1 MNISFKEINHLKN
14 NEYYLSR
21 QQEMESNVISY
32 PRKFPLC
39 IVKAKGCWITDAN
52 QKLYLD
58 CLAGAGTLALGHNHP
73 VIKETLQKFLDTD
86 LPLHSLDITTP
97 VKDEFSEYLLKL
109 INRGNTQYSLQ
120 FCGPTGADAVEAAIK
135 LAKIHTGRS
144 HIISFSGGYH
154 GMTHGALALTGNLN
168 PKQKITGLMP
178 DVHFMPYP
186 HEYRCPFGLGDNEGI
201 RSSLYYFE
209 KFINDV
215 ESGVKKPAAI
225 ILEPIQGEG
234 GVVVAPDHWLKKIS
248 EIAKKNN
255 ILLIVDEVQTGFSRT
270 GKLFAHYYAEIE
282 PDIIIMSKA
291 IGGGLPLALLAIKKD
306 IDSWQPGGH
315 TGTFRGNQLA
325 MAAGLTT
332 LKILSEESFLD
343 NVNEKGK
350 YLINAFRG
358 LQSSYKC
365 LGNIRGRGLMIGIE
379 IVDERQPLDDISHYP
394 ADNLLATAIQN
405 ACFENG
411 LLLEKGGRGGTVLRI
426 LCPLIISQSEC
437 VELIE
442 RFETSLK
449 QALDLLRK

>member
-1 MNISFKEINHLKN
+1 MNINIKEINYSKN

-21 QQEMESNVISY
+21 QKEMESNVISY

-39 IVKAKGCWITDAN
+39 IIKANGCWITDAN

-73 VIKETLQKFLDTD
+73 RIKATLQNFLHTD

-97 VKDEFSEYLLKL
+97 VKDEFSEYLLNL
-109 INRGNTQYSLQ
+109 LNRSDTQYSLQ

-168 PKQKITGLMP
+168 PKQEITGLMP

-186 HEYRCPFGLGDNEGI
+186 HEYRCPFGLGGDEGI
-201 RSSLYYFE
+201 RSSLYYLEQFL
-209 KFINDV
+209 NDV

-234 GVVVAPDHWLKKIS
+234 GVVVAPDYWLKKIS
-248 EIAKKNN
+248 EIAKRNN
-255 ILLIVDEVQTGFSRT
+255 ILLIVDEVQTGFCRT
-270 GKLFAHYYAEIE
+270 GKLFGHYYADIE

-291 IGGGLPLALLAIKKD
+291 IGGGLPLSLLAINKE

-325 MAAGLTT
+325 MAAGLET
-332 LKILSEESFLD
+332 LKILREENILD
-343 NVNEKGK
+343 NVNDKGK
-350 YLINAFRG
+350 YLISALRN
-358 LQSSYKC
+358 LQSYYKC
-365 LGNIRGRGLMIGIE
+365 IGNIRGRGLMIGIE
-379 IVDERQPLDDISHYP
+379 IVDDRQPLDDMSNYP
-394 ADNLLATAIQN
+394 ADSLLATAIQN

-411 LLLEKGGRGGTVLRI
+411 LLLEKGGRNGTVLRI
-426 LCPLIISQSEC
+426 LCPLIISESEC
-437 VELIE
+437 SELIK
-442 RFETSLK
+442 RFEKALK
-449 QALDLLRK
+449 QALASSRG